1 MYINISVV
9 LSTAGACAMSMGY
22 IDSFLM
28 MGYCYLALVLFYLS
42 HWQTYVTGKSYLL
55 YIAGK
60 VKSNWNTYVIC
71 LMFMHWKYFL
81 RSYEIWPDWR
91 YWSTSY
97 NDDDHGHNCDCWH
110 WFLGNKSKCFEYNHD
125 KILEISALMSV
136 MCCEIDIEIPKFSGT
151 RFPSI
156 EILPTSVWNYL
167 CFMELSA
174 NT

>member
-42 HWQTYVTGKSYLL
+42 HWQTYVTGKTYHIFLTSNIKKNLYLTMWFISYLWFE
-55 YIAGK
+55 K
-60 VKSNWNTYVIC
+60 N
-71 LMFMHWKYFL
+71 FL

-91 YWSTSY
+91 YRSTSY

-110 WFLGNKSKCFEYNHD
+110 WFLGNKSKCFEYDH
-125 KILEISALMSV
+125 E
-136 MCCEIDIEIPKFSGT
+136 KF
-151 RFPSI
+151 
-156 EILPTSVWNYL
+156 YL
-167 CFMELSA
+167 KNFSQ
-174 NT
+174 

>member
-1 MYINISVV
+1 MYIYISVV

-42 HWQTYVTGKSYLL
+42 HWQTYVTGKSNYPFLIGNFVHPKL
-55 YIAGK
+55 P
-60 VKSNWNTYVIC
+60 NFVIR
-71 LMFMHWKYFL
+71 LIFMFLKYFH

-110 WFLGNKSKCFEYNHD
+110 WFLGNKSKCLIMIMKAFHLINS
-125 KILEISALMSV
+125 ISVCNVLWKS
-136 MCCEIDIEIPKFSGT
+136 
-151 RFPSI
+151 
-156 EILPTSVWNYL
+156 N
-167 CFMELSA
+167 
-174 NT
+174 